1 MKSLWVCAQSHDRD
15 GNVLLA
21 PNTVAVLETELV
33 DSVNVIAQE
42 ADDPLEGTNVSVA
55 VNLFLKVRYDGVL
68 PLVRFLKCAFE
79 TGCLRPDVAAKVDIV
94 VDFSF

>member
-1 MKSLWVCAQSHDRD
+1 M
-15 GNVLLA
+15 
-21 PNTVAVLETELV
+21 LETELV

-68 PLVRFLKCAFE
+68 PLVRFLKSAFE
-79 TGCLRPDVAAKVDIV
+79 TGRLRPDVAAKVDIV